1 MLNTILKLISVYNLI
16 RNFVVSSDP
25 ADILEVRVSSELQTI
40 FVLVDSPVPLI
51 KAINISSSTVTTIGE
66 FTDDPSLQWFTRD
79 SRFLIHQND
88 IYYSKG
94 TELYKISYSPDSASD
109 YEIGKVI
116 NETTYH
122 KTCSMYSRSK
132 TSDLMS

>member
-1 MLNTILKLISVYNLI
+1 MLGSLRFLISVFSFNL
-16 RNFVVSSDP
+16 NFVAP
-25 ADILEVRVSSELQTI
+25 PEDIVAIRAAEELQTI

-51 KAINISSSTVTTIGE
+51 KALNISSSTVTTIGE

-94 TELYKISYSPDSASD
+94 TELYKISYNSD
-109 YEIGKVI
+109 AADIDYDIGTHGIVSVSI
-116 NETTYH
+116 
-122 KTCSMYSRSK
+122 
-132 TSDLMS
+132 

>member
-94 TELYKISYSPDSASD
+94 TELYKISYNSD
-109 YEIGKVI
+109 AADIDYDIGILGIVSVSI
-116 NETTYH
+116 
-122 KTCSMYSRSK
+122 
-132 TSDLMS
+132 

>member
-51 KAINISSSTVTTIGE
+51 KALNTSSNTVTTIGE
-66 FTDDPSLQWFTRD
+66 FTDDHSLQWFTRD
-79 SRFLIHQND
+79 SRFLIHEND

-94 TELYKISYSPDSASD
+94 TELYKISYHPDSASD

-116 NETTYH
+116 YETTYH
-122 KTCSMYSRSK
+122 NTCSM
-132 TSDLMS
+132 